1 MIVKLY
7 FYLFILFFTFL
18 LIINAITALSSK
30 NVNALFYPYNV
41 KSRAY
46 ASFSLLRFIVLE
58 SGIISL
64 SRGKG
69 NLEKDIKALCEKHHL
84 DYTVISK
91 LIKMKSDFNP
101 YNISL
106 DGSIGLLSL
115 PLEKLREFNCNNPFN
130 YKEYLDKA
138 LDVITISLVNEITQ
152 EATESFISDA
162 KNIKDATAKSDIPNS
177 VPTNIPLVYDQLF
190 NKQFNAR

>member
-7 FYLFILFFTFL
+7 LYLFSLFFTFL
-18 LIINAITALSSK
+18 LIVNGITALSSK
-30 NVNALFYPYNV
+30 NVYALFYPYNV

-46 ASFSLLRFIVLE
+46 ASFNLLKFIVFE

-64 SRGKG
+64 SRDKG

-101 YNISL
+101 YKISL

-115 PLEKLREFNCNNPFN
+115 PLEKLREFNCKNPFN

-138 LDVITISLVNEITQ
+138 FDIITLPLVNEVTQ
-152 EATESFISDA
+152 VNTESFTSDT
-162 KNIKDATAKSDIPNS
+162 KNIKEARTKSVMPGS
-177 VPTNIPLVYDQLF
+177 VPTNIPLAYDQLF
-190 NKQFNAR
+190 NNQFNPR